1 MFAIRLGFN
10 YISLKKNL
18 KGRFEI
24 TDRGRMTDRNS
35 ELAPDNWSLL
45 REGTLTAGLCS
56 EGWYSE
62 HSGVCRRTEPIP
74 EPQRL

>member
-1 MFAIRLGFN
+1 
-10 YISLKKNL
+10 
-18 KGRFEI
+18 
-24 TDRGRMTDRNS
+24 MTDRNS